1 MIRGVH
7 RPGWVAGLAVAA
19 ALASGTAAA
28 TAQDA
33 PAKGEPAVPEPA
45 RCVAEPRPI
54 EDLEEYVGAGD
65 RVGAAVAS
73 ASPTADEA
81 TSDAGEPA
89 DPETVAG
96 ATETIETLYACYNAN
111 DYPRAFALFT
121 DAGLERALPGFGL
134 TAKDLAYL
142 AEQPEP
148 VPAPKEA
155 WRAVAV
161 REVTALPDGRLRASF
176 AESAPNGQLTGV
188 AVLVEAEGDYR
199 IDDLSTTPP
208 TPAGDKA
215 VKAGS

>member
-7 RPGWVAGLAVAA
+7 RPGWGAGLAVAA

-121 DAGLERALPGFGL
+121 DAGLERSLPRFGL

-142 AEQPEP
+142 AEQPDP
-148 VPAPKEA
+148 IPAPKDA

-161 REVTALPDGRLRASF
+161 REVTALPDGRLRAAVEGMAPDGAF
-176 AESAPNGQLTGV
+176 AAV
-188 AVLVEAEGDYR
+188 AILVREGGAYR
-199 IDDLSTTPP
+199 IDDLSTAPVAP
-208 TPAGDKA
+208 VEDDRE
-215 VKAGS
+215 